1 MASRLFSKRQ
11 ILSYAAVV
19 FLLYLADPLVP
30 TFVIG
35 LALALVGIGIR
46 IWGCGH
52 LRKNKNLTTS
62 GPYAHV
68 KHPLYLGTFLISVG
82 AILAAGAPQMPGVLI
97 WVVFGPVFL
106 LAFFLYY
113 LPKKKRIEGGR
124 LARGFP
130 GEFDEWDKSVP
141 AFLPSLKA
149 YPSAA
154 SDRWSWRTY
163 WGNNELPMDLLILVL
178 FCMVSLASTL
188 LPWR

>member
-1 MASRLFSKRQ
+1 MASFSRRQ
-11 ILSYAAVV
+11 IFSYATVV
-19 FLLYLADPLVP
+19 LLLYLADPTVP
-30 TFVIG
+30 TFVAG

-46 IWGCGH
+46 TWGCGH

-82 AILAAGAPQMPGVLI
+82 AILAAGSPEMPGVLI
-97 WVVFGPVFL
+97 WAVFGPGFL
-106 LAFFLYY
+106 LAFFIYY

-130 GEFDEWDKSVP
+130 AEFEQWDRSVP
-141 AFLPSLKA
+141 AFLPSFKA

-154 SDRWSWRTY
+154 RDRWSWRTY
-163 WGNNELPMDLLILVL
+163 WGNNELPMGLLILAL
-178 FCMVSLASTL
+178 FCMVSLASTI
-188 LPWR
+188 LPGR

>member
-1 MASRLFSKRQ
+1 MASRLSSPRQ
-11 ILSYAAVV
+11 IFSYAAVV
-19 FLLYLADPLVP
+19 FLLFLADPMVP
-30 TFVIG
+30 TFVTG

-82 AILAAGAPQMPGVLI
+82 AILAAGSPEMPGLLI
-97 WVVFGPVFL
+97 WVVFGPVFVMS
-106 LAFFLYY
+106 FFIYY

-124 LARGFP
+124 LAKVFP

-141 AFLPSLKA
+141 AFLPSLQA

-154 SDRWSWRTY
+154 GDRWSWRTY
-163 WGNNELPMDLLILVL
+163 MGNNELPMDLLILVL

-188 LPWR
+188 RP